1 LVGPFGLWANQLIQS
16 YQIDN
21 FDGNCSIFADCLPVH
36 QEFVQKFGMQFIQH
50 RIMSRPDGAR
60 RIAAVPTRG
69 FSLIELLVVIVIIG
83 VLAAVGLVAYRGFI
97 AASQD
102 RATMADATATG
113 RAIAADHV
121 ALTNDLAAR
130 SDFTKSLTDSSLCR
144 VQVDQMVHNLN
155 SVQGKTNPHQKSCPF
170 AFNGNRAWNSA
181 TYQDTVNGVNY
192 FAAPG
197 GCAVTTSA
205 GVITVPR
212 GRMMVACTASTAAVN
227 AANYRLYI
235 CACEGEDS
243 CDTTNVSSVCNAPG
257 NGGYADSQTCLSKW
271 IDDNADK
278 CASPGYY

>member
-1 LVGPFGLWANQLIQS
+1 MS
-16 YQIDN
+16 
-21 FDGNCSIFADCLPVH
+21 
-36 QEFVQKFGMQFIQH
+36 GMQCDIFKI
-50 RIMSRPDGAR
+50 SRHAAGAR
-60 RIAAVPTRG
+60 VASGGAARG

-121 ALTNDLAAR
+121 ALTNELAAR
-130 SDFTKSLTDSSLCR
+130 SDFSATLTADSLCR
-144 VQVDQMVHNLN
+144 TQVDRMVHSLN
-155 SVQGKTNPHQKSCPF
+155 SVQGKTNPHQTSCPF

-181 TYQDTVNGVNY
+181 TYQDTVNAVNY
-192 FAAPG
+192 FASPG
-197 GCAVTTSA
+197 GCAVTATG

-227 AANYRLYI
+227 APDYRLYI
-235 CACEGEDS
+235 CACEGEGS
-243 CDTTNVSSVCNAPG
+243 CNTTNVSSVCNAPG
-257 NGGYADSQTCLSKW
+257 NGGYADNQTCLSKW

-278 CASPGYY
+278 CASPGYF

>member
-1 LVGPFGLWANQLIQS
+1 MQREASETVIPAPGMRRLIR
-16 YQIDN
+16 
-21 FDGNCSIFADCLPVH
+21 PV
-36 QEFVQKFGMQFIQH
+36 
-50 RIMSRPDGAR
+50 
-60 RIAAVPTRG
+60 TTG

-97 AASQD
+97 SASQD

-130 SDFTKSLTDSSLCR
+130 SDFSATLTADSLCR
-144 VQVDQMVHNLN
+144 TQADRMVHNLN
-155 SVQGKTNPHQKSCPF
+155 SSQGKTNPHQTSCPF

-181 TYQDTVNGVNY
+181 TYQDPVNGVNY
-192 FAAPG
+192 FAPPG
-197 GCAVTTSA
+197 GCAVTAAA

-227 AANYRLYI
+227 APDYRLYI

-243 CDTTNVSSVCNAPG
+243 CNTTNVSGVCNAPG
-257 NGGYADSQTCLSKW
+257 NGGYADSQTCLSRW

-278 CASPGYY
+278 CASPGYF